1 MNIAALLSGGKDS
14 LYAAYVASMY
24 GWDITH
30 AVTIQPRRLS
40 WMYHTDNIHLTGAI
54 ADALDLPLIIR
65 ESRAEKEHELTDLHD
80 ALTGL
85 SVDGVVS
92 GAVASEYQR
101 TRIERVCHALHIKSF
116 TPLWH
121 KNGEGLLRDMVA
133 AGFDIVIVAVAA
145 EGLDERWL
153 GRHLTP
159 EAIDDLVALHRKYG
173 IHVAG
178 EGGEYETLVLDCPLY
193 RHRLAIEKSETS
205 WDGSRGTLHVSTF
218 MAAPETET
226 QR

>member
-24 GWDITH
+24 GWNLTH

-54 ADALDLPLIIR
+54 AGALDLPLVVR
-65 ESRAEKEHELTDLHD
+65 ESRAEKEHELTDLQM

-101 TRIERVCHALHIKSF
+101 TRIERVCHALHLKSF

-121 KNGEGLLRDMVA
+121 KNGELLLRDMVA

-153 GRHLTP
+153 GRHLDS
-159 EAIDDLVALHRKYG
+159 EAINDLVALHGRYG

-193 RHRLAIEKSETS
+193 RHRLTMQESETS
-205 WDGSRGTLHVSTF
+205 WDGSRGTLHVSTI

-226 QR
+226 QG